1 MSAEVLFW
9 IFSGLIIGTSLI
21 VLMTRNVLYAAIALM
36 AALLGV
42 AVIFV
47 LAQADFLA
55 VTQIMIYVGG
65 IVTLMI
71 FGVMLSKSVDI
82 DNSQKFNIKTIA
94 SGLFVTL
101 LISGVLLSLLNDIQW
116 NSKNSTT
123 VEDVKS
129 TTENL
134 GLELL
139 TSYIVPFEV
148 IAILLLVALV
158 GAAFVASKVL
168 KK

>member
-1 MSAEVLFW
+1 MSAQVLFFA
-9 IFSGLIIGTSLI
+9 FSGLIIVTSLI
-21 VLMTRNVLYAAIALM
+21 VLMTRNVLYAAVALM
-36 AALLGV
+36 GALLGV
-42 AVIFV
+42 GVIFV
-47 LAQADFLA
+47 IAQADFLA

-82 DNSQKFNIKTIA
+82 DNSQNYNLKTIFL
-94 SGLFVTL
+94 GLFLALTIGGAL
-101 LISGVLLSLLNDIQW
+101 LFLLNDIKWHTQDIT
-116 NSKNSTT
+116 SL
-123 VEDVKS
+123 EDIKS
-129 TTENL
+129 TTESL

-139 TSYIVPFEV
+139 TNYIVPFEL

-168 KK
+168 KR

>member
-21 VLMTRNVLYAAIALM
+21 VLMTRNVVYAAIALM

-94 SGLFVTL
+94 LGLFVTL
-101 LISGVLLSLLNDIQW
+101 LISGGLLSLLNDIQW
-116 NSKNSTT
+116 GSKNSAT

-139 TSYIVPFEV
+139 TNYILPFEV